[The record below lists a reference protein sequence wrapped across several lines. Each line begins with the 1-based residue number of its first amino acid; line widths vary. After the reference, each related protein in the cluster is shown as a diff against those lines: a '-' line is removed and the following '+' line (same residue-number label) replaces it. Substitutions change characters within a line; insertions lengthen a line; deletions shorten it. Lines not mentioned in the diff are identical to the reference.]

1 MSITR
6 RISGVFLIL
15 ASLIGANLFMS
26 QSAQAAATAISCS
39 GSVTARYYANYPG
52 VGVVGELIVYY
63 NSTNG
68 GTNSACL
75 YHRGPA
81 SGVAGDTNVEI
92 RKCSQT
98 SGEGRSC
105 TMIGWDG
112 DRGNYSS
119 YAGPVGVTGT
129 ANNCVSV
136 RGWVEYRGVLISASG
151 ADVTV
156 GC

>member
-1 MSITR
+1 MSISR
-6 RISGVFLIL
+6 RISGIFVIL
-15 ASLIGANLFMS
+15 ASLIGVNLFMS
-26 QSAQAAATAISCS
+26 QPTQAATTAISCS
-39 GSVTARYYANYPG
+39 GSVTARYYATYPG

-75 YHRGPA
+75 YHRGPT
-81 SGVAGDTNVEI
+81 SGVAGETTVWI

-98 SGEGRSC
+98 SGEGKRC
-105 TMIGWDG
+105 AQIGFDE
-112 DRGNYSS
+112 DSGNYSF

-129 ANNCVSV
+129 ANNCVAAN
-136 RGWVEYRGVLISASG
+136 GWVEYRGVLVPVSG
-151 ADVTV
+151 GDVTV